1 MRVIPVR
8 PCGRG
13 CVRPCVAPDHACAP
27 THRADSVRMLTDQ
40 KFFGIVFWHRRSDS
54 ALFRVA
60 VRCVCVHEI
69 TREELMGKRKSTAV
83 APALTSEQVAA
94 LLALLAAAPAST
106 PAPAKPRKAKAK
118 PSGDVVA
125 SASGFTFA
133 WTREKVKRSGAVQYR
148 LVIADASGRTLTR
161 DAGYPYAVKEQ
172 DGTLA
177 ARVAAHGVPA
187 FALGLAKSLARA

>member
-1 MRVIPVR
+1 
-8 PCGRG
+8 
-13 CVRPCVAPDHACAP
+13 
-27 THRADSVRMLTDQ
+27 
-40 KFFGIVFWHRRSDS
+40 
-54 ALFRVA
+54 
-60 VRCVCVHEI
+60 
-69 TREELMGKRKSTAV
+69 MGKRKSTTV

-94 LLALLAAAPAST
+94 LLALLAPAST
-106 PAPAKPRKAKAK
+106 PAPAKAGKAK
-118 PSGDVVA
+118 PKPTGDVVA

-148 LVIADASGRTLTR
+148 LVIADKGGRVLTR

-177 ARVAAHGVPA
+177 ARVDAHGVPA

>member
-1 MRVIPVR
+1 M
-8 PCGRG
+8 
-13 CVRPCVAPDHACAP
+13 A
-27 THRADSVRMLTDQ
+27 
-40 KFFGIVFWHRRSDS
+40 
-54 ALFRVA
+54 
-60 VRCVCVHEI
+60 
-69 TREELMGKRKSTAV
+69 KRKQV

-94 LLALLAAAPAST
+94 LLALLAGT
-106 PAPAKPRKAKAK
+106 PAPAPAKAGKAKAK

-125 SASGFTFA
+125 SAGGFTFA

-148 LVIADASGRTLTR
+148 LVIADKGGRVLTR

-177 ARVAAHGVPA
+177 ARVHEHGVPK